1 MRDNLELRIKYL
13 SPDIEPIKQAHAGEW
28 YDLRCAR
35 DIYMEPGEFMMIP
48 LGVAMQLPEGYEAIV
63 APRSST
69 FKNYGILLTNGIGI
83 IDSAYCGDGDF
94 WHFPAYATRETTIP
108 KNTRICQF
116 RILKCQPEFEIIEV
130 DHLGNPDRNGLG
142 STGKF

>member
-69 FKNYGILLTNGIGI
+69 FKNYGILLANGIGI
-83 IDSAYCGDGDF
+83 IDQLYSGPEDQ
-94 WHFPAYATRETTIP
+94 WHFPAYATRETSIK
-108 KNTRICQF
+108 KNERICQF
-116 RILKCQPEFEIIEV
+116 RVLKCQPTLKIVQV
-130 DHLGNPDRNGLG
+130 DELYGVNRGGLG
-142 STGKF
+142 STGRM